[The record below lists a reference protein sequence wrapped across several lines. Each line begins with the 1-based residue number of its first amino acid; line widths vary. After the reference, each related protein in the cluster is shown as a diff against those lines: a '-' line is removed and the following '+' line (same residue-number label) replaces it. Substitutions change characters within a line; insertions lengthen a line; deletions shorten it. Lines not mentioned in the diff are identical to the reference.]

1 MYIEDEMEHDIKATK
16 QMVLERAGEA
26 YRNLERLEKY
36 LPSIEQEENLI
47 SYAISRVL
55 EEDIEYIEL
64 IKLDYMLY
72 GIASADI
79 MA

>member
-1 MYIEDEMEHDIKATK
+1 MYIRVEMEHDIKATK

-26 YRNLERLEKY
+26 YRNLERLDKY
-36 LPSIEQEENLI
+36 FLNIEQEENMI

-64 IKLDYMLY
+64 RKLDYMLY